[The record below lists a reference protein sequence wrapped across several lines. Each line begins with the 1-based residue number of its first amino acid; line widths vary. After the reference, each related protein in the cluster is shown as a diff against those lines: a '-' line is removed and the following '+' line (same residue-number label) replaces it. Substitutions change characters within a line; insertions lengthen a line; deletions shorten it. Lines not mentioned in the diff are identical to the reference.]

1 MYVRLTCKQKI
12 ERDHT
17 GEQMP
22 SGIVK
27 WFVEVFDQNDELTAV
42 ATILTMVQKKSPF
55 AEINRSNIDDYLT
68 KLTVNHKA
76 NWGAMTP
83 QHMVEHMEQ
92 QFRFAANQKGD
103 FEIATPAGH
112 LDKYRET
119 IFSHRPFPQGHKHPL
134 MKENTLEDLAHPDL
148 QSAKQK
154 LVEAMDQ
161 YEQYFKENPDA
172 RTKNVVFGMMDKFEW
187 DLLGTKHFNHHFKQ
201 FGILD

>member
-12 ERDHT
+12 ERDHV

-27 WFVEVFDQNDELTAV
+27 WFVEVFDANDELTAV

-55 AEINRSNIDDYLT
+55 IDINRSNIDEYLT

-76 NWGAMTP
+76 NWGTMTP
-83 QHMVEHMEQ
+83 QHVVEHMEK
-92 QFRFAANQKGD
+92 QFRYASGEVQD
-103 FEIATPAGH
+103 FEIATPEEQ
-112 LDKYRET
+112 LPKWRET
-119 IFSHRPFPQGHKHPL
+119 IFNHRPFPQGHKHPL
-134 MKENTLEDLAHPDL
+134 MKQEQNEDLIHADI
-148 QSAKQK
+148 QMAKQK
-154 LVEAMDQ
+154 LIEAFDN

-172 RTKNVVFGMMDKFEW
+172 RTKNVVFGEMDKFEW
-187 DLLGTKHFNHHFKQ
+187 DLLSTKHFNHHFKQ